1 MLGPHSRREFLRR
14 SAVVAGAGLAAP
26 WALDL
31 AGLASAAPPGDD
43 YRALVCLFMFGG
55 NDHYDTFIPND
66 DASYAAYRRARAGI
80 DRPRG
85 SILPISPVGG
95 FSGAGTFGFAPELT
109 GLKQIFDEGALAV
122 MPNIG
127 TLIRPIDKAG
137 YDNTA
142 NRPPQLFSHND
153 QQSYWQ
159 SSSPEGATTGWGGR
173 IGDLLLDSNAQT
185 TFTCVSVAGNAVLMT
200 GRDAFQYQVS
210 SRGVTELR
218 EDTFSYDPAVAGIR
232 EVMELRSAGLFPSTY
247 STVSRRALDA
257 ADELSSA
264 VSLAE
269 GRHDFDALFPADSGN
284 NDLDRA
290 SSQLKMVAKLIAAG
304 RDTLG
309 LRRQVFFVSMGGFD
323 NHNGLRQRHP
333 ELLAGLSG
341 SLTGFHRATQQM
353 GVADEVTTF
362 TASDFGRTLTSNG
375 DGSDHGW
382 GGHHIVM
389 GGSVRGKRVYGTVPT
404 IADDGPDDVGRGRLL
419 PTTSVDQ
426 YAATLAGWMGAGSS
440 ELSAVVPNIGNYS
453 VTDLGFMRQ
462 PVNPA
467 SPDDPGTPVD
477 PGGPGGGTSGIDQPT
492 DGELA
497 PAVRLSNP

>member
-14 SAVVAGAGLAAP
+14 TAAVAGAGFAAP

-66 DASYAAYRRARAGI
+66 PASYAAYSSARAGI
-80 DRPRG
+80 ARPLNT
-85 SILPISPVGG
+85 IMPISPLGG
-95 FSGAGTFGFAPELT
+95 FSGAGTFGFAPELAD
-109 GLKQIFDEGALAV
+109 LKQIFDEGALAV

-127 TLIRPIDKAG
+127 TLIRPIDKNG
-137 YDNTA
+137 FDDRS

-173 IGDLLLDSNAQT
+173 IGDLLLDGNSQT

-218 EDTFSYDPAVAGIR
+218 TDTFRYDPSIAGVR
-232 EVMELRSAGLFPSTY
+232 EIMELAGSGPFPSTY
-247 STVSRRALDA
+247 SSVSRRALDA
-257 ADELSSA
+257 ADDLSVA
-264 VSLAE
+264 VETAE
-269 GRHDFDALFPADSGN
+269 GRHDFDALFPGESGN
-284 NDLDRA
+284 RDLDRA
-290 SSQLKMVAKLIAAG
+290 SSQLKMVAKLIEAG
-304 RDTLG
+304 RNTLG
-309 LRRQVFFVSMGGFD
+309 MRRQVFFVAMGGFD
-323 NHNGLRQRHP
+323 NHSALAQRHP
-333 ELLAGLSG
+333 ELLTGLNG
-341 SLTGFHRATQQM
+341 SLNAFHRATQQM
-353 GVADEVTTF
+353 GIDEEVTTF

-382 GGHHIVM
+382 GGHHLVM

-426 YAATLAGWMGAGSS
+426 YASTMASWMGAGSS
-440 ELSAVVPNIGNYS
+440 ELSAVVPNIGNFS
-453 VTDLGFMRQ
+453 VRDLGFLREPGQGSGQSEGTGTGPYQRATRVSM
-462 PVNPA
+462 NP
-467 SPDDPGTPVD
+467 
-477 PGGPGGGTSGIDQPT
+477 
-492 DGELA
+492 
-497 PAVRLSNP
+497 

>member
-14 SAVVAGAGLAAP
+14 SAVVAGAGFAAP

-31 AGLASAAPPGDD
+31 AGLASAAPPPGDD

-55 NDHYDTFIPND
+55 NDHYDTFVPND
-66 DASYAAYRRARAGI
+66 AASYAAYLNARSGI
-80 DRPRG
+80 ARPLE
-85 SILPISPVGG
+85 SILPISPIDG
-95 FSGAGTFGFAPELT
+95 FTGAGTFGFAPELSD
-109 GLKQIFDEGALAV
+109 LKQIFDEGALAV

-127 TLIRPIDKAG
+127 TLIRPIDKNG
-137 YDNTA
+137 YENRS

-173 IGDLLLDSNAQT
+173 IGDLLLDSNSAS

-200 GRDAFQYQVS
+200 GREAFQYQVS
-210 SRGVTELR
+210 SRGVTQLR
-218 EDTFSYDPAVAGIR
+218 NDTFRYDPAIAGVR
-232 EVMELRSAGLFPSTY
+232 EIMELQSSAPFPSTY

-257 ADELSSA
+257 ADDLSAA
-264 VSLAE
+264 VAAAE
-269 GRHDFDALFPADSGN
+269 GRHDFDALFPGDSGN
-284 NDLDRA
+284 GDQDRA

-323 NHNGLRQRHP
+323 NHSGLAVRHP
-333 ELLAGLSG
+333 QLLTGLNG
-341 SLTGFHRATQQM
+341 SLNAFHRATQQM
-353 GVADEVTTF
+353 DVADNVATF

-382 GGHHIVM
+382 GGHHLVM

-426 YAATLAGWMGAGSS
+426 YASTMASWMGAGSS

-453 VTDLGFMRQ
+453 VTNLGFLRE
-462 PVNPA
+462 P
-467 SPDDPGTPVD
+467 
-477 PGGPGGGTSGIDQPT
+477 
-492 DGELA
+492 GELSTHVDGPSTGTLRQA
-497 PAVRLSNP
+497 TRISNS